1 MVSASLVVVVYLLLG
16 FVASSLL
23 RKGRPEDWDESLLAS
38 LVALPI
44 VLLSAGSARQAPDRR
59 RIRTGRNGLSRQ
71 TAFTGRLRS

>member
-44 VLLSAGSARQAPDRR
+44 VLLIALMVLARHARHLIDGGSGPAA
-59 RIRTGRNGLSRQ
+59 
-71 TAFTGRLRS
+71 TA